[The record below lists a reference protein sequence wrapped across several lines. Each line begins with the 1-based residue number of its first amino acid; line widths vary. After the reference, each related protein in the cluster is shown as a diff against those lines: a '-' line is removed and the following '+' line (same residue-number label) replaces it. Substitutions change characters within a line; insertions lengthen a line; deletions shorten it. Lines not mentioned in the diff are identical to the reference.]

1 MKITSVWKSGKL
13 VIDMLTI
20 TFQVNVTP
28 DQTISV
34 KEQLA
39 MFLEQFGDT
48 KVISVQET
56 VPEQLKF

>member
-1 MKITSVWKSGKL
+1 
-13 VIDMLTI
+13 MLTI

-39 MFLEQFGDT
+39 MFLEQFGDI
-48 KVISVQET
+48 KVVSVQET

>member
-1 MKITSVWKSGKL
+1 
-13 VIDMLTI
+13 MLTI

-39 MFLEQFGDT
+39 MYLEQFGDI
-48 KVISVQET
+48 KVVSVRED

>member
-1 MKITSVWKSGKL
+1 
-13 VIDMLTI
+13 MLTI
-20 TFQVNVTP
+20 TFQVNVSP

-48 KVISVQET
+48 KVISVRED

>member
-1 MKITSVWKSGKL
+1 
-13 VIDMLTI
+13 MLTI

-39 MFLEQFGDT
+39 MYLEQFGDV
-48 KVISVQET
+48 KVVSVQET